1 VTPLTADTV
10 RSLTGFKGA
19 SGPVVSLY
27 LNVDGQQYIR
37 PRDYETQLEHLLR
50 EAREAA
56 AAPANGSS
64 SSSNPSANHGSA
76 VEGDLRRLEA
86 YVKGGLDRSQTR
98 GLALFSC
105 AADGFFEAIHLGVP
119 VRNQLVVNL
128 TPHVLQLEAT
138 LERYQ
143 RFGVLLLDRQRARM
157 LVFELGQLHD
167 RSELF
172 DELPRHDDDRGDWD
186 RDHLRD
192 HTAAIAQQHVKRAAD
207 VALHIHQHR
216 PLDHLILAG
225 PDTAVHEVE
234 RELHSYLRDRV
245 AARLRLPTT
254 ATDDEIRHATMEIE
268 AQVDRLRTDALV
280 QRLRDALGASGSGLL
295 GLARPNAPA
304 APVGAGVGS
313 GVAGLDAV
321 LHALVE
327 HRVDTLLVSDGY
339 EAPGWRCPNC
349 DNLAMVGR
357 TCPVCATDMD
367 RVTDIVEEAV
377 EAALA
382 QSGRVVVCSG
392 CADLDCLGRI
402 GALLRF

>member
-1 VTPLTADTV
+1 MTPLTADTV

-27 LNVDGQQYIR
+27 LNVDGQHYIR

-50 EAREAA
+50 DAKDDAA
-56 AAPANGSS
+56 SP
-64 SSSNPSANHGSA
+64 NP

-105 AADGFFEAIHLGVP
+105 LADSFFEAIHLGVP
-119 VRNQLVVNL
+119 VRNQLVVNQ
-128 TPHVLQLEAT
+128 TPHVLQLEAM

-143 RFGVLLLDRQRARM
+143 RFGVLLVDRQRARM
-157 LVFELGQLHD
+157 LVFELGRLHD

-172 DELPRHDDDRGDWD
+172 DLLPRHDDDHGDWD

-192 HTAAIAQQHVKRAAD
+192 HTAAIAQRHVKRAAE
-207 VALHIHQHR
+207 VALHIHQQR
-216 PLDHLILAG
+216 ALDHLILAG
-225 PDTAVHEVE
+225 PDTAVHDLE

-254 ATDDEIRHATMEIE
+254 ASDDEIRHAAMEIE
-268 AQVDRLRTDALV
+268 ARVDRLRTDALV
-280 QRLRDALGASGSGLL
+280 QRLRDAIGAAGSGLL
-295 GLARPNAPA
+295 GMARPNAPA

-321 LHALVE
+321 LRALVE
-327 HRVDTLLVSDGY
+327 HRVDTLLVSDGF
-339 EAPGWRCPNC
+339 EAPGWRCRNC
-349 DNLAMVGR
+349 DHLAMVGR
-357 TCPVCATDMD
+357 GCPLCGTDMD
-367 RVTDIVEEAV
+367 QVTDIVEEAV

-382 QSGRVVVCSG
+382 QSGRVVVCDG